1 MEMGIGSALQG
12 LAVHTS
18 CTLARACNP
27 NMCILFA
34 RRALS
39 AKWATSFGSVT
50 ESRNRSMAMITS
62 AAGAKT
68 FRVRDGKGKQSTVD
82 PIVTA
87 AVVREL
93 QFKPRRSTCSVSLR
107 PLTRPR
113 FMSRL

>member
-39 AKWATSFGSVT
+39 AKRATSFGSVT

-68 FRVRDGKGKQSTVD
+68 FRFRDGKGKQSTVD

-87 AVVREL
+87 AASFNSSLED
-93 QFKPRRSTCSVSLR
+93 QHAPCHCSR
-107 PLTRPR
+107 
-113 FMSRL
+113 